1 VTFYDFAKWLVH
13 GLTDVLLA
21 PKVTGLENVP
31 MSGALV
37 VASNHRSYLDP
48 PLIGSWFPRP
58 VYWMA
63 KQELFT
69 YPVLGPAITALHA
82 FPVNRDAADIGSIK
96 RALRI
101 LQNGGC
107 VGIFP
112 EGTRNVSGEAKPKS
126 GAVVLASSAHCPIL
140 PVGLAHTELAA
151 RRLRAAHVEIRI
163 GAPIQLQGSARKAT
177 KAEIDTWT
185 DEVSRRIAQ
194 LSDQG

>member
-1 VTFYDFAKWLVH
+1 
-13 GLTDVLLA
+13 
-21 PKVTGLENVP
+21 

-63 KQELFT
+63 KQELFK
-69 YPVLGPAITALHA
+69 YPLLGPAITALHA

-101 LQNGGC
+101 LQNGGA

-126 GAVVLASSAHCPIL
+126 GAVVLASTARCAL
-140 PVGLAHTELAA
+140 VPVGVARTELAW
-151 RRLRAAHVEIRI
+151 RRFRRAHVEIRI
-163 GAPIQLQGSARKAT
+163 GAPMQLQGSARKAT
-177 KAEIDTWT
+177 KAEIDAWT
-185 DEVSRRIAQ
+185 DEVSRQIAQ